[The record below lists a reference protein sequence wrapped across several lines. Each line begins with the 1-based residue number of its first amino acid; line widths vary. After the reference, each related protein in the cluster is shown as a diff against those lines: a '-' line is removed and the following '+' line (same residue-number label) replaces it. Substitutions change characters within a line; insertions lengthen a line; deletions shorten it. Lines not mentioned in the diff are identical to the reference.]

1 MTETPPVINCGDEI
15 MGLLTDVR
23 FMQFITMLQ
32 IENYREALL
41 LCEKSKV

>member
-1 MTETPPVINCGDEI
+1 MTETAPVINCGDEI

-23 FMQFITMLQ
+23 FMQFISMLQ

-41 LCEKSKV
+41 LCEKSRL